1 MRVGYVRVSTAEQ
14 NTARQ
19 DVLMAQ
25 LGVEKIFT
33 DKASG
38 RSRSARPELARM
50 LDFIREGDE
59 VVVESI
65 SRFARSAKDFLD
77 LVNEIEKKG
86 VRFVSKKESF
96 DSDTPSGRF
105 ALTMFAAMAQLEA
118 DTIAE
123 RRNEGIAIAKAEGR
137 YTGRKPIEID
147 PELLKEVHTKWY
159 KDEITTAYAI
169 KKLGTSRNTFY
180 RRMWDYEDE
189 NGIPRKGR

>member
-1 MRVGYVRVSTAEQ
+1 MKVGYVRVSTAEQ

-19 DVLMAQ
+19 DVMMEQ
-25 LGVEKIFT
+25 LGVQKIFT

>member
-1 MRVGYVRVSTAEQ
+1 MKVGYVRVSTAEQ

-19 DVLMAQ
+19 DVLMEQ

-59 VVVESI
+59 VIVESI
-65 SRFARSAKDFLD
+65 SRFARSAKDFLN
-77 LVNEIEKKG
+77 LISEIEGRG

-96 DSDTPSGRF
+96 DTSTPQGRF

-147 PELLKEVHTKWY
+147 SELLKEIHAKWY
-159 KDEITTAYAI
+159 KSEITTAYAV
-169 KKLGTSRNTFY
+169 KKLGISRNTFY

>member
-1 MRVGYVRVSTAEQ
+1 MKVGYVRVSTAEQ

-19 DVLMAQ
+19 DVLMAN

-38 RSRSARPELARM
+38 RSRNARPELERM

-59 VVVESI
+59 VIVESVG
-65 SRFARSAKDFLD
+65 RFARSAKDFLN
-77 LVNEIEKKG
+77 LITEIEDKG

-96 DSDTPSGRF
+96 DSGTPQGRF
-105 ALTMFAAMAQLEA
+105 ALTMFAALAQLEV

-137 YTGRKPIEID
+137 YTGRKPIDID
-147 PELLKEVHTKWY
+147 EEVLRDIHSQWY
-159 KDEITTAYAI
+159 KGEITTAFAI
-169 KKLGTSRNTFY
+169 KKLGVSRNTFY
-180 RRMWDYEDE
+180 RRMWDYEEE
-189 NGIPRKGR
+189 NGIPRKGK

>member
-1 MRVGYVRVSTAEQ
+1 MRVGYIRVSTTEQ

-19 DVLMAQ
+19 DVLMEQ

-96 DSDTPSGRF
+96 DSNTPTGRF
-105 ALTMFAAMAQLEA
+105 ALTMFAAMAELEA
-118 DTIAE
+118 NTIAE

-147 PELLKEVHTKWY
+147 SELLKEVHTKWY